1 MFDRF
6 TDGARRAIV
15 LAQDEARRL
24 NHSYIGTEHLLL
36 GLLREGQGVAATA
49 LEVLGVSLD
58 GVRRQ
63 VEETIGRGAKIP
75 GAHLPFTPPA
85 KEAIERSLQEAMRLE
100 HRHLGT
106 GAPPARPPPGGRGH
120 GHPDSGR
127 PRHRRR
133 SRAPASARVVAVTMR
148 WPEREAISSRL
159 QRHDYRGVI
168 LVRRDARTFLRAL
181 SAARAHRQ
189 RRTASGDA
197 RSRGPTGIRVFR
209 TGRPGRRSCS
219 ARPAGCVESSPGVG
233 GR

>member
-106 GAPPARPPPGGRGH
+106 EHLLLGLLQEDG
-120 GHPDSGR
+120 D
-127 PRHRRR
+127 
-133 SRAPASARVVAVTMR
+133 T
-148 WPEREAISSRL
+148 AI
-159 QRHDYRGVI
+159 QI
-168 LVRRDARTFLRAL
+168 LVALGTDADRARRQVL
-181 SAARAHRQ
+181 
-189 RRTASGDA
+189 
-197 RSRGPTGIRVFR
+197 
-209 TGRPGRRSCS
+209 
-219 ARPAGCVESSPGVG
+219 ESLP
-233 GR
+233 